1 MTSRLI
7 KITQGT
13 GKRLARIRRELKLG
27 RTAMAARLMVKPN
40 SYYKNENGETFPR
53 ATSLRIL
60 HDEFGISME
69 WLIFNQ
75 GPMYTRDLD
84 AAGQLKIHKEKLQ
97 ECDGKIQELSGQLD
111 ETRKRMEPYE
121 WLEKAGPE
129 MNEFLQAMSQDS
141 QLRFE
146 VLAHYYKH
154 KNRIQE

>member
-1 MTSRLI
+1 MTSKLI

-13 GKRLARIRRELKLG
+13 GKRLARVRQELKIG
-27 RTAMAARLMVKPN
+27 RTAMAARLLVKPN
-40 SYYKNENGETFPR
+40 SYHKNENGETFPS
-53 ATSLRIL
+53 AKSLKIL
-60 HDEFGISME
+60 HDEFGVSME

-97 ECDGKIQELSGQLD
+97 ECNGRLQELSGQLED
-111 ETRKRMEPYE
+111 AKKRLEPFE
-121 WLEKAGPE
+121 WLEEAGPE
-129 MNEFLQAMSQDS
+129 LQEFLQAMSRDP

-146 VLAHYYKH
+146 VLAHFFKH